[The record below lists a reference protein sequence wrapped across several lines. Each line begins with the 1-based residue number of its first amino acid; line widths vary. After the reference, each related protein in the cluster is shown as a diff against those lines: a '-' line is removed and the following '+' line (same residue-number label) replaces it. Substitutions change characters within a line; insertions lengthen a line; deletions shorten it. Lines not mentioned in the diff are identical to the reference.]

1 MQIGTKG
8 NTLLMVLL
16 KASFLGAAVSFA
28 LLLLFA
34 LSLQKNW
41 LQLSALGV
49 MTVTIKVVSAAA
61 ASMLAVGLYKRRAWF
76 VGGLAGL
83 CYAGL
88 AFLLFSIMSK
98 NFSLSLGILSDLG
111 IGALA
116 GVFTALLIR
125 MFR

>member
-16 KASFLGAAVSFA
+16 KASFLGAAASFA

-34 LSLQKNW
+34 LALQKNW

-49 MTVTIKVVSAAA
+49 MTVAIKVASAAA
-61 ASMLAVGLYKRRAWF
+61 ASALAVGLYKRRAWL

-83 CYAGL
+83 CYAAL
-88 AFLLFSIMSK
+88 AFLLFSVMSK
-98 NFSLSLGILSDLG
+98 SFSISLGILSDLG
-111 IGALA
+111 TGALA